1 MSCFVA
7 DCCHCHCCNRCNGVV
22 KEETSWYARTSRA
35 FQRVFFTA
43 SQFSAIVTIKNNDIA
58 FIVTKN
64 VNRGCFL
71 LFLPQINCCVYS
83 SFPCW
88 WLFSVFYIKVI
99 ECCLRRL
106 GFSRLYNFAPI
117 FDKKILF
124 FQRVKLI
131 GNCSD

>member
-1 MSCFVA
+1 MRNRKHVLFRRRLLSLSLLY
-7 DCCHCHCCNRCNGVV
+7 RCNGVV

-117 FDKKILF
+117 FDKKSCF
-124 FQRVKLI
+124 FK
-131 GNCSD
+131 G